1 LAIYVNAA
9 ILAQNPNRIVMQR
22 FAHLLLL
29 ILSRLGRQVHCCFN
43 ACRRTSMHIHRSL
56 SLLAIAALF
65 FVSGC
70 KEEQVLYETDRASTA
85 GPAGT
90 APTTTAALPNAPAAT
105 GALKFE
111 RPPERTQLTPDKL
124 KTHTAAGLEFVF
136 AREWV
141 FKLSNSPMRAAEIS
155 MPAANEADGG
165 VEVVVFYFGQGQGGT
180 AEANIT
186 RWIGQVEPMPG
197 WPPTLYQSRPNGLVV
212 SEVVVRGNYTPT
224 AMGPAAPA
232 PTPIKDAVLYGIVAE
247 GGPLGSVFIR
257 ATGTI
262 KAMDAARPG
271 LETMVQLLRPVV
283 AE

>member
-1 LAIYVNAA
+1 
-9 ILAQNPNRIVMQR
+9 
-22 FAHLLLL
+22 
-29 ILSRLGRQVHCCFN
+29 
-43 ACRRTSMHIHRSL
+43 MHIHRSL

-70 KEEQVLYETDRASTA
+70 KEEQVLYETDRASTTGA
-85 GPAGT
+85 GG
-90 APTTTAALPNAPAAT
+90 APAAT
-105 GALKFE
+105 SAAMPNAAGGALKFE
-111 RPPERTQLTPDKL
+111 RPPDRTQLTPDKL

-136 AREWV
+136 PREWA

-180 AEANIT
+180 AEMNIN

-247 GGPLGSVFIR
+247 GGPQGSVFIR

>member
-1 LAIYVNAA
+1 
-9 ILAQNPNRIVMQR
+9 
-22 FAHLLLL
+22 
-29 ILSRLGRQVHCCFN
+29 
-43 ACRRTSMHIHRSL
+43 MHPKRSL
-56 SLLAIAALF
+56 SLLALAAL
-65 FVSGC
+65 VLISGC
-70 KEEQVLYETDRASTA
+70 KEEQVLYETDRPSTT
-85 GPAGT
+85 GPA
-90 APTTTAALPNAPAAT
+90 TTAAMPNVPAAA

-111 RPPERTQLTPDKL
+111 RPPDRAQLAPDKL
-124 KTHTAAGLEFVF
+124 KSHTAAGLEFVF
-136 AREWV
+136 PREWA

-155 MPAANEADGG
+155 VPAANEADGG

-180 AEANIT
+180 AEMNIN

-197 WPPTLYQSRPNGLVV
+197 WPPTLYQSRANGLIV

-224 AMGPAAPA
+224 AMGPAAPP

-247 GGPLGSVFIR
+247 GGPQGSVFIR